1 MIVEHFTHDDIPL
14 FLEFAAAEGWIS
26 SAWEIHFLLD
36 AFPESCFSWR
46 EGDQAVAF
54 VTTIKY
60 DKSGW
65 IGNLIVAETMRGRGI
80 GSSLMRKA
88 MEALLRAGAE
98 TVWLTASDLGK
109 PIYERFGFVEIDAIK
124 RWKGK
129 GIGVHAEQARHISLE
144 EAIKMDGQGW
154 GEMRNSLV
162 TAALERG
169 EMFGTDG
176 GFLVLQDCGAFRQ
189 AGPWGCDEAGDAALL
204 LDTVLSRI
212 EGAFEI
218 VLDVPERNRAAAS
231 LLASRGFCVTGRT
244 SLMYFGARPLYRPDK
259 IYALGSMGSM
269 G

>member
-1 MIVEHFTHDDIPL
+1 
-14 FLEFAAAEGWIS
+14 
-26 SAWEIHFLLD
+26 
-36 AFPESCFSWR
+36 
-46 EGDQAVAF
+46 
-54 VTTIKY
+54 
-60 DKSGW
+60 
-65 IGNLIVAETMRGRGI
+65 
-80 GSSLMRKA
+80 
-88 MEALLRAGAE
+88 MEALPRAGAE
-98 TVWLTASDLGK
+98 TVWLTASASGK
-109 PIYERFGFVEIDAIK
+109 PIYERLGFVEIDAVN

-129 GIGVHAEQARHISLE
+129 GIGGYAEHACHITLE
-144 EAIKMDGQGW
+144 EAIELDALGW

-204 LDTVLSRI
+204 LDTVLSGI
-212 EGAFEI
+212 DGASEI

-231 LLASRGFCVTGRT
+231 LLGSRGFSVTGRT